1 MNSRLLRRKV
11 IMREYDYTKTKDLA
25 LTSELYDR
33 AEFIPLNQFGL
44 ERLRLL
50 EILKGKESPLS
61 DSTLSVDEPAML
73 IYKLKDYLYSD
84 RYYQWNVS
92 LDDEGYLCV
101 QARRNTPK
109 TRLGMAIFEKDLKCR
124 I

>member
-1 MNSRLLRRKV
+1 
-11 IMREYDYTKTKDLA
+11 MREYDYTKTKDLA